1 MSSEVTQKVLYMRC
15 NDAAT
20 RENNADKLNKMISDG
35 WTVDGIYHGQNI
47 NMSYMYVVVSKKE
60 KKPNTGIQ

>member
-1 MSSEVTQKVLYMRC
+1 MSNEVTQKVLYMRC

-20 RENNADKLNKMISDG
+20 RQNNADKLNEMISKG
-35 WTVDGIYHGQNI
+35 WTVDEIVHGQHI
-47 NMSYMYVVVSKKE
+47 DMSYMYVIVSKKE

>member
-1 MSSEVTQKVLYMRC
+1 MSSEMTQKVLYMRC

-20 RENNADKLNKMISDG
+20 RENNADKLNKMIADG
-35 WTVDGIYHGQNI
+35 WTVDQITHGQHI
-47 NMSYMYVVVSKKE
+47 DMSYMYVVVSKKE